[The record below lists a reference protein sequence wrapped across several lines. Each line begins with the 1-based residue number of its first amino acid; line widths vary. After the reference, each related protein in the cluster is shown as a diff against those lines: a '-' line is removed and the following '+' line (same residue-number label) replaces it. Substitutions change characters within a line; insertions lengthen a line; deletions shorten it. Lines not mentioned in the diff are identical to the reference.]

1 MGKYC
6 WRRLITM
13 VTPQDWKSLMT
24 VSKRWRTIVPLVNFL
39 SLATLLSELKHNA
52 AKIVNLAIHDLMQFS
67 HITHQFGP
75 WLTFC
80 STYRLPSTEMQ
91 MKSAFFK
98 GFLLKKLSASC
109 IILRIWLIGWTVL
122 IKSEILIATGM
133 VWPVSSDKRKALSV
147 NRNILYFHPHHN
159 S

>member
-6 WRRLITM
+6 WRRLIPM

-24 VSKRWRTIVPLVNFL
+24 VSKCWRTTVPLVNFL

-52 AKIVNLAIHDLMQFS
+52 AKIVIWPSMIWCNSVTSRINLALD
-67 HITHQFGP
+67 
-75 WLTFC
+75 WLFA
-80 STYRLPSTEMQ
+80 RLIVFPRQMQ
-91 MKSAFFK
+91 MKAAFFK
-98 GFLLKKLSASC
+98 GFLLKKLSPSS

-133 VWPVSSDKRKALSV
+133 VWPVSSDKREALSV
-147 NRNILYFHPHHN
+147 NRNILYFDPHHN

>member
-13 VTPQDWKSLMT
+13 VTPQDWKKSDDGLE
-24 VSKRWRTIVPLVNFL
+24 VLKNYRTISKLPFIGNVIKWIEAQCSQNSPSGHPWFDAIQSHHASIWPLIDFL
-39 SLATLLSELKHNA
+39 LDFSSSLDRCKWNLL
-52 AKIVNLAIHDLMQFS
+52 FS
-67 HITHQFGP
+67 
-75 WLTFC
+75 
-80 STYRLPSTEMQ
+80 
-91 MKSAFFK
+91 K
-98 GFLLKKLSASC
+98 GFCWNPSC
-109 IILRIWLIGWTVL
+109 IILRIWLIGLTVL